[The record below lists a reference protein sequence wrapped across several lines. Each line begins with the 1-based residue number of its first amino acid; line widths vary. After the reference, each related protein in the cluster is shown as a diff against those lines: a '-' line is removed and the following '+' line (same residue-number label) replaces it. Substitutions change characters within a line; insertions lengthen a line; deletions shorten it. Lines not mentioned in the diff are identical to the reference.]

1 MSYIL
6 KVKIYIQNTGQK
18 CYFFN
23 CLLVTDMTAAVAI
36 NVSLYSTRAFRLN
49 CCILCKRDELL
60 HMICRINSH
69 EFYGALCG
77 SSSSDQRRYA
87 AGDRAFQRLH
97 DLRFCNHQASTE

>member
-60 HMICRINSH
+60 HMICRINNH
-69 EFYGALCG
+69 GFYGARADLLHLISEG
-77 SSSSDQRRYA
+77 TLLA
-87 AGDRAFQRLH
+87 AKLLGD
-97 DLRFCNHQASTE
+97 CTI

>member
-60 HMICRINSH
+60 HMICRINNHGFTELRADLLHLIS
-69 EFYGALCG
+69 EGTLL
-77 SSSSDQRRYA
+77 A
-87 AGDRAFQRLH
+87 AKLLGD
-97 DLRFCNHQASTE
+97 CTI